1 MALTQNDRDLMVK
14 IADLDRRLQIQER
27 NENQI
32 WKGANFPTTG
42 LYDRRKFTITTATR
56 DEDFFYD
63 LANTRWLS
71 TTEYNMTLA
80 FLPGTVRP
88 ITIATVAVLFG
99 AGPESNPAYSILVT
113 TLAHFWFIQ
122 ATFNAT
128 NFWTGQLYSQ
138 DATNPKVAL
147 GPSFSSWATGRL
159 ASVKYLDPININTVL
174 TQPNLL
180 QMQLDYT
187 LSGAPG
193 NFFWDPCIL
202 KYRLVG

>member
-88 ITIATVAVLFG
+88 ITVAT
-99 AGPESNPAYSILVT
+99 T
-113 TLAHFWFIQ
+113 TSLIEQAISKQHRPDTANNYPDFWFVQ
-122 ATFNAT
+122 TTHNAT
-128 NFWTGQLYSQ
+128 NFWTVQLQ
-138 DATNPKVAL
+138 PGVIAPTQL
-147 GPSFSSWATGRL
+147 
-159 ASVKYLDPININTVL
+159 L
-174 TQPNLL
+174 T
-180 QMQLDYT
+180 
-187 LSGAPG
+187 
-193 NFFWDPCIL
+193 
-202 KYRLVG
+202 